1 MLTPPPPPT
10 NDPRQTTSPP
20 SVACPLSP
28 VVSLPPLPTF
38 APSVIR
44 TLCAAGHEA
53 WLVGGCVRDLLLGRA
68 PHDYDVVTSALPDQ
82 IEALFSSTVAVGKAF
97 GIITIVAPTGENV
110 EVATFRSDSA
120 YLDGRHPTSVA
131 FTDARTDVLRR
142 DFTVNALLLDPDTG
156 EIADYVGGRADLAAR
171 VIRAIGDPARRFA
184 EDRLRML
191 RAVRFAA
198 ALGFSIDPDTW
209 SAILDA
215 APAITQISAERIRDE
230 LFKTLLTAL
239 HPGQALQTLLDSGLL
254 AQFLPE
260 IAAMVGVEQPPEFH
274 PEGDV
279 FVHTRIMLDAL
290 PPPGP
295 NRTLRLA
302 LAVLF
307 HDVGKP
313 PTAALLPRPDGPPRW
328 AFREHAAVGAAMTEA
343 ILQRLRAPNDLTES
357 VVRLVRTHMRTADA
371 PKMRR
376 AKLRALLG
384 DPLFDDM
391 LALHK
396 LDCAAS
402 HGDCEAADFLDR
414 VAAEFAAEPALPP
427 PLIRGR
433 DLLPLGYPPG
443 PALGV
448 LLHHLYDL
456 QLEHDYTSPSQ
467 LLPHLPPPP

>member
-1 MLTPPPPPT
+1 MPL
-10 NDPRQTTSPP
+10 PP
-20 SVACPLSP
+20 SNSIAVDCSRLQSSAIAS
-28 VVSLPPLPTF
+28 F
-38 APSVIR
+38 APQIIR
-44 TLCAAGHEA
+44 TLRAAGHEA

-68 PHDYDVVTSALPDQ
+68 PHDFDVVTSALPDQ
-82 IEALFSSTVAVGKAF
+82 IEALFPATVAVGKAF
-97 GIITIVAPTGENV
+97 GIITVVAPTGENV

-120 YLDGRHPTSVA
+120 YLDGRHPSSVA
-131 FTDARTDVLRR
+131 FTDASTDALRR

-171 VIRAIGDPARRFA
+171 VVRAIGDPARRFA

-198 ALGFSIDPDTW
+198 ALDFTIHPDTW
-209 SAILDA
+209 SAILAA

-239 HPGQALQTLLDSGLL
+239 RPGQALQTLLDSGLL
-254 AQFLPE
+254 APILPE
-260 IAAMVGVEQPPEFH
+260 IAAMSGVEQPPEFH

-279 FVHTRIMLDAL
+279 FTHTRLMLDAL

-295 NRTLRLA
+295 DRSLRLA

-328 AFREHAAVGAAMTEA
+328 AFREHAAVGADLTET
-343 ILQRLRAPNDLTES
+343 ILRRLRAPNDLTS
-357 VVRLVRTHMRTADA
+357 DVVRLVRTHMRTADA

-396 LDCAAS
+396 LDCAAA
-402 HGDCEAADFLDR
+402 HGYCEASDFLDAAR
-414 VAAEFAAEPALPP
+414 ASVASEPALPP
-427 PLIRGR
+427 PLLRGR
-433 DLLPLGYPPG
+433 DLIPLGYPPG
-443 PALGV
+443 PALGA
-448 LLHHLYDL
+448 LLKRLYDY
-456 QLEHDYTSPSQ
+456 QLDHDITTPAP
-467 LLPHLPPPP
+467 LLALLPPPPTST

>member
-1 MLTPPPPPT
+1 M
-10 NDPRQTTSPP
+10 NIP
-20 SVACPLSP
+20 SHA
-28 VVSLPPLPTF
+28 T
-38 APSVIR
+38 AIIR
-44 TLCAAGHEA
+44 TLRAAGHEA
-53 WLVGGCVRDLLLGRA
+53 WLVGGCVRDLLLGRT
-68 PHDYDVVTSALPDQ
+68 PHDWDVVTSALPDQ
-82 IEALFSSTVAVGKAF
+82 IEALFPRTVAVGKAF
-97 GIITIVAPTGENV
+97 GIITVVAPDGENI
-110 EVATFRSDSA
+110 EVATFRSEST

-131 FTDARTDVLRR
+131 FSDARTDVLRR
-142 DFTVNALLLDPDTG
+142 DFTINALLLDPDTG
-156 EIADYVGGRADLAAR
+156 EVVDYVGGRADLDAR
-171 VIRAIGDPARRFA
+171 VVRAIGDPRRRFA

-198 ALGFSIDPDTW
+198 ALNFSIHPDTW
-209 SAILDA
+209 AAIRET
-215 APAITQISAERIRDE
+215 APHITQISAERIRDE

-239 HPGQALQTLLDSGLL
+239 RPGQALQTLLDSGLL

-260 IAAMVGVEQPPEFH
+260 IAAMTGVEQPPEFH

-279 FVHTRIMLDAL
+279 FVHTRLMLDAL

-295 NRTLRLA
+295 ARTLRLA

-328 AFREHAAVGAAMTEA
+328 TFREHAAVGADLTET
-343 ILQRLRAPNDLTES
+343 ILRRLRAPNDLTS
-357 VVRLVRTHMRTADA
+357 DVVRLVRTHMRTADA

-402 HGDCEAADFLDR
+402 HGYCEASDFLD
-414 VAAEFAAEPALPP
+414 AARASFAAEPALPP
-427 PLIRGR
+427 PLLRGR
-433 DLLPLGYPPG
+433 DLIPLGYPPG
-443 PALGV
+443 PALGS
-448 LLHHLYDL
+448 LLRHLYDY
-456 QLEHDYTSPSQ
+456 QLEHDVTTPAP
-467 LLPHLPPPP
+467 LLALLPPPNRPEKKIDPQNSMIGSPTA